1 MTSTIHRLAVR
12 ILLATLTLTL
22 LGTALIAAA
31 SYTHFASFLLGL
43 LCGVLLVAAMIAH
56 DRRRAALVSVDLPVA
71 VLTKRRRNEW
81 MKQRNTEMN

>member
-1 MTSTIHRLAVR
+1 MISR
-12 ILLATLTLTL
+12 ILLVTLTLTL

-43 LCGVLLVAAMIAH
+43 LCGVLLVAAVLEH
-56 DRRRAALVSVDLPVA
+56 DRRRAALAAAIRDLPVA
-71 VLTKRRRNEW
+71 VLTRRRRNEW